1 MPVYDFK
8 NKETGEI
15 VTHVMKVSEYDEF
28 KKNNP
33 HLERHITGAPGC
45 SDPVRLGLVKPAD
58 GFKDLLKQIKKNN
71 IGSDINTFK

>member
-8 NKETGEI
+8 DKETGEV
-15 VTHVMKVSEYDEF
+15 VTRVMKVSEYDEF

-45 SDPVRLGLVKPAD
+45 SDPVRLGLKQPSD

-71 IGSDINTFK
+71 IHSNFNTFK